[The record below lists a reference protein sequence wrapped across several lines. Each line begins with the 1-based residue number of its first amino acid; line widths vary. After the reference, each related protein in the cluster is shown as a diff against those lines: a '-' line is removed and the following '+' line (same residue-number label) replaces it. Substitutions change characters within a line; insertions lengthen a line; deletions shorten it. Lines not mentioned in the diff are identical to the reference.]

1 MKKQLSVLFFIISIF
16 SFLYAQEGGG
26 ISLPSQNTGNM
37 PTVNLPPSEV
47 LQKLK
52 ENQNILK
59 ENKTIINKEQIQ
71 NQLTGQEENQENKQS
86 KEEVKQ
92 IETNN
97 LAVEESSELE
107 TNINNL
113 FKDILKDKKLKQF
126 GYNFFKKSAK
136 SISPVGDDYILGP
149 GDSLKVYV
157 WGDPV
162 DLMVINRDFSLTV
175 SPDGT
180 VYVPNVGM
188 LQVSGLTLGDFKKLI
203 TSKLS
208 SKFKNLK
215 VDTTVEKI
223 RKFNVYLTG
232 FVNSP
237 GMKTVDALD
246 TLVDALILAEGVSKN
261 GSLRNIEIKRKTAS
275 TLSVIKVDLYDLFIK
290 GYPIDIKL
298 KDGDVIYVPPIGN
311 VVAIAGE
318 VKRPAIY
325 ELKNENSLNE
335 ILEFAGGVNP
345 SSSEA
350 FVRLMRYSKDGI
362 VIKEG
367 VLNDKTF
374 LTTKLENGDFILVG
388 KNPGVLE
395 NGVNLTGEV
404 YYPGIYSINDT
415 PDLKILMEKAKLK
428 ENAKSIVITD
438 VKKQQFYAIVEDVLN
453 GKSNYKFSG
462 KEKVAVLSKF
472 SEEPV
477 YITGEIEESKTI
489 QYYPEITLLDVIKD
503 IKFKDKIENLKIRIY
518 NPNEDNDVKKLNIED
533 QSQLREDTK
542 LKLSYNQNENNSNE
556 EEKIENNVKK
566 FNTENQ
572 SQKKEDVELKP
583 VKIIYLYDLLIK
595 GIGNIKLKPGTIVM
609 IVKKDKNEKTPSVIV
624 TGEVVNPG
632 KYEIEP
638 GKTTLYDVLKLAGGY
653 RENAFPQ
660 GLIFLRESIKRLQEE
675 KLETTLAI
683 LEEEIIKSKS
693 KYAFSDEAE
702 SKAAMMAI
710 QDQARQIELL
720 KKKALLGLGRIS
732 LDIPPL
738 LEDLKNSNQNI
749 TLEDGD
755 TIIVPPKPNYV
766 LVLGDVY
773 NQISLPYIKDYR
785 LKDYLDMVGGPTR
798 TGNLND
804 LYIIKANGRIVS
816 AQNYGGR
823 FLLWS
828 GIMDYKLSEGDT
840 IVVPT
845 ELKIPI
851 MWRPLIKD
859 IVQIIFQSISTAVLA
874 KRL

>member
-26 ISLPSQNTGNM
+26 ISIPSQNTGN
-37 PTVNLPPSEV
+37 TNVNLSPSEV

-59 ENKTIINKEQIQ
+59 ENKAIINKEEIQ
-71 NQLTGQEENQENKQS
+71 NQLIEQEENQENKQS
-86 KEEVKQ
+86 KEEIRKTE
-92 IETNN
+92 INN

-107 TNINNL
+107 ININNL
-113 FKDILKDKKLKQF
+113 FKEILKDKKLKQF

-162 DLMVINRDFSLTV
+162 DLMAINRDFSLTV

-208 SKFKNLK
+208 FKFKNLK
-215 VDTTVEKI
+215 IDATVEKI

-246 TLVDALILAEGVSKN
+246 TLVDALILAGGVSKN

-275 TLSVIKVDLYDLFIK
+275 GVYVIRVDLYDLFIK

-335 ILEFAGGVNP
+335 ILEFAGGINP

-367 VLNDKTF
+367 ALNDKTF
-374 LTTKLENGDFILVG
+374 LTTKLENGDFVLVG
-388 KNPGVLE
+388 KNPGILE
-395 NGVNLTGEV
+395 NGVDLTGEV

-415 PDLKILMEKAKLK
+415 PDLKTLIEKAKPLV
-428 ENAKSIVITD
+428 NAKSIVITD
-438 VKKQQFYAIVEDVLN
+438 VKKQQFYTTVEDVLH

-462 KEKVAVLSKF
+462 SETVAVLSKF
-472 SEEPV
+472 LEEPV

-489 QYYPEITLLDVIKD
+489 QYYPEVTLLDIIKG

-518 NPNEDNDVKKLNIED
+518 NPNEDN
-533 QSQLREDTK
+533 
-542 LKLSYNQNENNSNE
+542 
-556 EEKIENNVKK
+556 NVKELSI
-566 FNTENQ
+566 ENQ

-583 VKIIYLYDLLIK
+583 AKIIYLYDLLIK

-609 IVKKDKNEKTPSVIV
+609 IVKKDKNEKAPSVIV

-660 GLIFLRESIKRLQEE
+660 GLIFMRESIKRFQEE

-828 GIMDYKLSEGDT
+828 GIMDYKLNEGDT
-840 IVVPT
+840 IAVPT

-859 IVQIIFQSISTAVLA
+859 VVQIIFQSISTAVLA

>member
-86 KEEVKQ
+86 KEEIKQ
-92 IETNN
+92 IEVNN

-367 VLNDKTF
+367 ALNDKTF
-374 LTTKLENGDFILVG
+374 LKTKLENGDFILVG
-388 KNPGVLE
+388 KNPGILE

-404 YYPGIYSINDT
+404 YYSGIYSINDT

-428 ENAKSIVITD
+428 ENANSIVITD
-438 VKKQQFYAIVEDVLN
+438 VKKQQQFYTTVEDVLH

-472 SEEPV
+472 LEEPV

-518 NPNEDNDVKKLNIED
+518 NPNEDNNVKKLSIED
-533 QSQLREDTK
+533 QSRLRKDTK
-542 LKLSYNQNENNSNE
+542 LELSYNQNGNNSNE
-556 EEKIENNVKK
+556 ENENDVKK
-566 FNTENQ
+566 IDTENQ

-583 VKIIYLYDLLIK
+583 AKIIYLYDLLIK

-609 IVKKDKNEKTPSVIV
+609 IVKKDRNEKAPSVIV

-660 GLIFLRESIKRLQEE
+660 GLIFMRESIKRLQEE

-702 SKAAMMAI
+702 SKAAMMVI

-720 KKKALLGLGRIS
+720 KKKALFWLGRIA

>member
-1 MKKQLSVLFFIISIF
+1 MKIQLRVLFFIISIF

-26 ISLPSQNTGNM
+26 ISLPSQNTGNV
-37 PTVNLPPSEV
+37 PYVNLPPSEV

-71 NQLTGQEENQENKQS
+71 NQLTGLEENQENEQF

-92 IETNN
+92 TETNN
-97 LAVEESSELE
+97 LAAKESSELE

-113 FKDILKDKKLKQF
+113 FKDILKNKKLEQF
-126 GYNFFKKSAK
+126 GYNFFKKSTK

-162 DLMVINRDFSLTV
+162 DLMAINRDFSLKV
-175 SPDGT
+175 SSDGT

-215 VDTTVEKI
+215 VDATVEKI
-223 RKFNVYLTG
+223 RKFNIYLTG

-246 TLVDALILAEGVSKN
+246 TLVDALIFAEGVSKN
-261 GSLRNIEIKRKTAS
+261 GSLRNIEIKRKTAFGI
-275 TLSVIKVDLYDLFIK
+275 SVIKVDLYDLFIK

-325 ELKNENSLNE
+325 ELKNENSLDE
-335 ILEFAGGVNP
+335 ILEFAGGINP
-345 SSSEA
+345 SSSEV

-367 VLNDKTF
+367 ALNDKTF
-374 LTTKLENGDFILVG
+374 LKTRLENGDFVLVG

-395 NGVNLTGEV
+395 NGVDLTGEV

-415 PDLKILMEKAKLK
+415 PDLKTLIEKAKPLV
-428 ENAKSIVITD
+428 NAKSIVITD
-438 VKKQQFYAIVEDVLN
+438 VKKQQFYTTVEDVLY

-472 SEEPV
+472 LEEPV

-503 IKFKDKIENLKIRIY
+503 IKFQDKIENLKVRIY
-518 NPNEDNDVKKLNIED
+518 NPNEDN
-533 QSQLREDTK
+533 
-542 LKLSYNQNENNSNE
+542 
-556 EEKIENNVKK
+556 NVKELSI
-566 FNTENQ
+566 ENQ
-572 SQKKEDVELKP
+572 SQKKEKIELKP
-583 VKIIYLYDLLIK
+583 AKIIYLYDLLIK

-609 IVKKDKNEKTPSVIV
+609 IVKKDKNEKAPSVIV

-660 GLIFLRESIKRLQEE
+660 GLIFIRESTKRLQEE

-683 LEEEIIKSKS
+683 LEEEIIKSKNR
-693 KYAFSDEAE
+693 YAFSDEAE

-851 MWRPLIKD
+851 MWRPLLKD

>member
-16 SFLYAQEGGG
+16 SFLHAQEGRG
-26 ISLPSQNTGNM
+26 ISLPSQNIGNM
-37 PTVNLPPSEV
+37 PNVNLPPSEV

-86 KEEVKQ
+86 KEEIRQ

-136 SISPVGDDYILGP
+136 SISPVGDDYTLGP

-162 DLMVINRDFSLTV
+162 DLMAINRDFSLTV
-175 SPDGT
+175 SSDGT

-188 LQVSGLTLGDFKKLI
+188 LQVSGLTLGNFKKLI

-215 VDTTVEKI
+215 VDATVEKI

-275 TLSVIKVDLYDLFIK
+275 GVYVIRVDLYDLFIK

-318 VKRPAIY
+318 VKRSAIY
-325 ELKNENSLNE
+325 ELKNQNSLNE
-335 ILEFAGGVNP
+335 ILEFAGGINP

-367 VLNDKTF
+367 ALNVKTF
-374 LTTKLENGDFILVG
+374 LTTKLENGDFVLVG
-388 KNPGVLE
+388 KNPGILE
-395 NGVNLTGEV
+395 NGVDLNGEV

-415 PDLKILMEKAKLK
+415 PDLKTLIEKAKPLV
-428 ENAKSIVITD
+428 NAKSIVITD
-438 VKKQQFYAIVEDVLN
+438 VKKQQFYTTVEDVLH

-462 KEKVAVLSKF
+462 NEKVAVLSKF
-472 SEEPV
+472 LEEPV

-489 QYYPEITLLDVIKD
+489 QYYPEITLLDVIED
-503 IKFKDKIENLKIRIY
+503 VKFKDKIENLKIRIY
-518 NPNEDNDVKKLNIED
+518 NPNEDNNAKE
-533 QSQLREDTK
+533 
-542 LKLSYNQNENNSNE
+542 LS
-556 EEKIENNVKK
+556 I
-566 FNTENQ
+566 ENQ
-572 SQKKEDVELKP
+572 SQKKEDIELKP
-583 VKIIYLYDLLIK
+583 AKIIYLYDLLIK

-609 IVKKDKNEKTPSVIV
+609 IVKKDKNEKAPSVIV

-632 KYEIEP
+632 KYEIDP

-660 GLIFLRESIKRLQEE
+660 GLIFMRESIKRLQEE

-710 QDQARQIELL
+710 QDQTRQIELL

-755 TIIVPPKPNYV
+755 TIVVPPKPNYV

-828 GIMDYKLSEGDT
+828 GVMDYKLSEGDT

-859 IVQIIFQSISTAVLA
+859 VVQIIFQSISTAVLA

>member
-1 MKKQLSVLFFIISIF
+1 MKKQLSIFFLIISIF
-16 SFLYAQEGGG
+16 SFLYAQEGRG
-26 ISLPSQNTGNM
+26 ISIPSQNTGN
-37 PTVNLPPSEV
+37 TNVNLPPSEV

-86 KEEVKQ
+86 KEEIKQTEANNPAVK
-92 IETNN
+92 
-97 LAVEESSELE
+97 ESSELE
-107 TNINNL
+107 ANINNL
-113 FKDILKDKKLKQF
+113 FKEILKDRKIEQF

-162 DLMVINRDFSLTV
+162 DLMAINRDFSLTV

-188 LQVSGLTLGDFKKLI
+188 LQVSGLSLGDFKKLI

-215 VDTTVEKI
+215 VDATVEKI

-246 TLVDALILAEGVSKN
+246 TLIDALILAEGVSKN

-275 TLSVIKVDLYDLFIK
+275 GVSVIKVDLYDLFIK

-335 ILEFAGGVNP
+335 ILEFAGGINP

-367 VLNDKTF
+367 ALNDKTF
-374 LTTKLENGDFILVG
+374 LTTKLENGDFVLVG
-388 KNPGVLE
+388 KNPGILE
-395 NGVNLTGEV
+395 NGINLTGEV

-415 PDLKILMEKAKLK
+415 PDLKTLIEKAKPLV
-428 ENAKSIVITD
+428 NAKSVVITD
-438 VKKQQFYAIVEDVLN
+438 VKKQQFYTTVEDVLN

-462 KEKVAVLSKF
+462 SEMVAVLSKF
-472 SEEPV
+472 LEEPV
-477 YITGEIEESKTI
+477 YITGEIEESITI

-503 IKFKDKIENLKIRIY
+503 VKFKDKIENLKIRIY
-518 NPNEDNDVKKLNIED
+518 NPNEDH
-533 QSQLREDTK
+533 
-542 LKLSYNQNENNSNE
+542 
-556 EEKIENNVKK
+556 NVKELSI
-566 FNTENQ
+566 ENQ

-583 VKIIYLYDLLIK
+583 AKIIYLYDLLIK

-609 IVKKDKNEKTPSVIV
+609 IVKKDKNEKAPSVIV

-660 GLIFLRESIKRLQEE
+660 GLIFMRESIKRFQEE
-675 KLETTLAI
+675 KLEATLSI

-702 SKAAMMAI
+702 SKAAMMVI

-755 TIIVPPKPNYV
+755 TIIVPPRPNYV

-859 IVQIIFQSISTAVLA
+859 VVQIIFQSISTAVLA

>member
-1 MKKQLSVLFFIISIF
+1 MKKQLSILFFILIIF
-16 SFLYAQEGGG
+16 PFLYAQEGGG
-26 ISLPSQNTGNM
+26 ISLPSQNTGNI
-37 PTVNLPPSEV
+37 PTINLPPSEL

-52 ENQNILK
+52 ENPNILK
-59 ENKTIINKEQIQ
+59 EDKVITNKEQIQ
-71 NQLTGQEENQENKQS
+71 NRLTEQEQNQDNKQS
-86 KEEVKQ
+86 KEEIKQ
-92 IETNN
+92 TETNN
-97 LAVEESSELE
+97 LAVEKSSELE
-107 TNINNL
+107 TNINTL
-113 FKDILKDKKLKQF
+113 FKEILKDKELKQF
-126 GYNFFKKSAK
+126 GYNFFKRSTK
-136 SISPVGDDYILGP
+136 SISPVGDDYVLGP
-149 GDSLKVYV
+149 GDSLKVYL

-162 DLMVINRDFSLTV
+162 DLMAINRDFSLTV

-215 VDTTVEKI
+215 VDATVEKI

-232 FVNSP
+232 FINSP

-275 TLSVIKVDLYDLFIK
+275 TVSVIKVDLYDLFIK

-318 VKRPAIY
+318 IKRPAIY
-325 ELKNENSLNE
+325 ELKDENSLNE
-335 ILEFAGGVNP
+335 ILEFAGGINP

-367 VLNDKTF
+367 ALNDKTF

-388 KNPGVLE
+388 KNPGILE
-395 NGVNLTGEV
+395 NVVNLTGEV
-404 YYPGIYSINDT
+404 YYPGVYSINDT
-415 PDLKILMEKAKLK
+415 SDLKTLIEKAKLK

-438 VKKQQFYAIVEDVLN
+438 VKKQQFYATVEDALN
-453 GKSNYKFSG
+453 EKSNYKFSG
-462 KEKVAVLSKF
+462 KEKVVVLSKF
-472 SEEPV
+472 LEEPV

-489 QYYPEITLLDVIKD
+489 QYYPGITLLDIIKG
-503 IKFKDKIENLKIRIY
+503 IKFNDKIENLKIRIY
-518 NPNEDNDVKKLNIED
+518 NPNEDN
-533 QSQLREDTK
+533 
-542 LKLSYNQNENNSNE
+542 
-556 EEKIENNVKK
+556 NVKELSI
-566 FNTENQ
+566 ENQ
-572 SQKKEDVELKP
+572 SQKKEDIELKP
-583 VKIIYLYDLLIK
+583 AKIIYLYDLLIK

-609 IVKKDKNEKTPSVIV
+609 IVKKDKNEKAPSVIV

-632 KYEIEP
+632 KYEIKP

-660 GLIFLRESIKRLQEE
+660 SLIFMRESIKRLQQE
-675 KLETTLAI
+675 KLETTLAV

-693 KYAFSDEAE
+693 KYVFSDEAE
-702 SKAAMMAI
+702 SKAAMMVI

-720 KKKALLGLGRIS
+720 KKKALFGLGRIAI
-732 LDIPPL
+732 DIPPL

-755 TIIVPPKPNYV
+755 TIIIPSKPNYV

-773 NQISLPYIKDYR
+773 NQISLPYIKDYN
-785 LKDYLDMVGGPTR
+785 LKDYLNMVGGPTK

-804 LYIIKANGRIVS
+804 LYVIKANGRIVS
-816 AQNYGGR
+816 TQNYSGR
-823 FLLWS
+823 FLFWS
-828 GIMDYKLSEGDT
+828 GIIDYKLNEGDT

-845 ELKIPI
+845 ELKLPI

-859 IVQIIFQSISTAVLA
+859 VVQIIFQSISTAVLA

>member
-1 MKKQLSVLFFIISIF
+1 M
-16 SFLYAQEGGG
+16 A
-26 ISLPSQNTGNM
+26 
-37 PTVNLPPSEV
+37 
-47 LQKLK
+47 
-52 ENQNILK
+52 
-59 ENKTIINKEQIQ
+59 
-71 NQLTGQEENQENKQS
+71 
-86 KEEVKQ
+86 
-92 IETNN
+92 
-97 LAVEESSELE
+97 
-107 TNINNL
+107 
-113 FKDILKDKKLKQF
+113 
-126 GYNFFKKSAK
+126 
-136 SISPVGDDYILGP
+136 
-149 GDSLKVYV
+149 
-157 WGDPV
+157 
-162 DLMVINRDFSLTV
+162 INRDFNLTV

-188 LQVSGLTLGDFKKLI
+188 LQVSGLSLGDFKKLI

-215 VDTTVEKI
+215 VDATIEKI

-232 FVNSP
+232 FLNSP

-246 TLVDALILAEGVSKN
+246 TLIDALILAEGVSKN

-275 TLSVIKVDLYDLFIK
+275 GISVIKVDLYDMFIK

-335 ILEFAGGVNP
+335 ILEFAGGITP

-367 VLNDKTF
+367 ALNDKTF

-415 PDLKILMEKAKLK
+415 LDLKTLMEKAKLK
-428 ENAKSIVITD
+428 ENAKSIVISD
-438 VKKQQFYAIVEDVLN
+438 AKKQQFYTTVDDVLN

-462 KEKVAVLSKF
+462 SEIVAVLSKF
-472 SEEPV
+472 LEEPV

-518 NPNEDNDVKKLNIED
+518 NPYEDNDVKNLIMED

-542 LKLSYNQNENNSNE
+542 LKLSYNQNENN
-556 EEKIENNVKK
+556 VKK

-572 SQKKEDVELKP
+572 SFKKEYVGLKP
-583 VKIIYLYDLLIK
+583 AKIIYLYDLLIK

-609 IVKKDKNEKTPSVIV
+609 IVKKDKNEKAPSVIV

-660 GLIFLRESIKRLQEE
+660 GLIFMRESIKRFQEE

-804 LYIIKANGRIVS
+804 LYVIKANGRIVS

-828 GIMDYKLSEGDT
+828 GIMDYKLNEGDT

-845 ELKIPI
+845 EFKIPI

-859 IVQIIFQSISTAVLA
+859 VVQIIFQSISTAVLA

>member
-1 MKKQLSVLFFIISIF
+1 M
-16 SFLYAQEGGG
+16 A
-26 ISLPSQNTGNM
+26 
-37 PTVNLPPSEV
+37 
-47 LQKLK
+47 
-52 ENQNILK
+52 
-59 ENKTIINKEQIQ
+59 
-71 NQLTGQEENQENKQS
+71 
-86 KEEVKQ
+86 
-92 IETNN
+92 
-97 LAVEESSELE
+97 
-107 TNINNL
+107 
-113 FKDILKDKKLKQF
+113 
-126 GYNFFKKSAK
+126 
-136 SISPVGDDYILGP
+136 
-149 GDSLKVYV
+149 
-157 WGDPV
+157 
-162 DLMVINRDFSLTV
+162 INRDFSLKV
-175 SPDGT
+175 SSDGT

-215 VDTTVEKI
+215 VDATVEKI
-223 RKFNVYLTG
+223 RKFNIYLTG

-246 TLVDALILAEGVSKN
+246 TLVDALIFAEGVSKN
-261 GSLRNIEIKRKTAS
+261 GSLRNIEIKRKTAFGI
-275 TLSVIKVDLYDLFIK
+275 SVIKVDLYDLFIK

-325 ELKNENSLNE
+325 ELKNENSLDE
-335 ILEFAGGVNP
+335 ILEFAGGINP
-345 SSSEA
+345 SSSEV

-367 VLNDKTF
+367 ALNDKTF
-374 LTTKLENGDFILVG
+374 LKTRLENGDFVLVG

-395 NGVNLTGEV
+395 NGVDLTGEV

-415 PDLKILMEKAKLK
+415 PDLKTLIEKAKPLV
-428 ENAKSIVITD
+428 NAKSIVITD
-438 VKKQQFYAIVEDVLN
+438 VKKQQFYTTVEDVLY

-472 SEEPV
+472 LEEPV

-503 IKFKDKIENLKIRIY
+503 IKFQDKIENLKVRIY
-518 NPNEDNDVKKLNIED
+518 NPNEDN
-533 QSQLREDTK
+533 
-542 LKLSYNQNENNSNE
+542 
-556 EEKIENNVKK
+556 NVKELSI
-566 FNTENQ
+566 ENQ
-572 SQKKEDVELKP
+572 SQKKEKIELKP
-583 VKIIYLYDLLIK
+583 AKIIYLYDLLIK

-609 IVKKDKNEKTPSVIV
+609 IVKKDKNEKAPSVIV

-660 GLIFLRESIKRLQEE
+660 GLIFIRESTKRLQEE

-683 LEEEIIKSKS
+683 LEEEIIKSKNR
-693 KYAFSDEAE
+693 YAFSDEAE

-851 MWRPLIKD
+851 MWRPLLKD

>member
-1 MKKQLSVLFFIISIF
+1 MRKQLSVLFFIISIF

-71 NQLTGQEENQENKQS
+71 NQLTGQEENQENKQF

-92 IETNN
+92 TETNN

-107 TNINNL
+107 ININNL
-113 FKDILKDKKLKQF
+113 FKEILKDKKLKQF

-188 LQVSGLTLGDFKKLI
+188 LQVSGLSLGDFKKLI

-215 VDTTVEKI
+215 VDATVEKI

-275 TLSVIKVDLYDLFIK
+275 GVSVIKVDLYDLFIK

-335 ILEFAGGVNP
+335 ILEFAGGINP

-350 FVRLMRYSKDGI
+350 FARLMRYSKDGI

-374 LTTKLENGDFILVG
+374 LTIKLENGDFILVG

-395 NGVNLTGEV
+395 NGINLTGEV

-415 PDLKILMEKAKLK
+415 PDLKTLIEKAKPLV
-428 ENAKSIVITD
+428 NAKSIVITD
-438 VKKQQFYAIVEDVLN
+438 VKKQQFYTTVEDVLN

-462 KEKVAVLSKF
+462 SEIVAVLSKF
-472 SEEPV
+472 LEEPV

-503 IKFKDKIENLKIRIY
+503 IKFKDKIENLKILIY
-518 NPNEDNDVKKLNIED
+518 NPNEDNNVKELSIEN
-533 QSQLREDTK
+533 QSQKKYNPNED
-542 LKLSYNQNENNSNE
+542 
-556 EEKIENNVKK
+556 NNVNEDYNVKELSM
-566 FNTENQ
+566 ENQ

-583 VKIIYLYDLLIK
+583 AKIIYLYDLLIK

-609 IVKKDKNEKTPSVIV
+609 IVKKDKNEKAPSVIV

-660 GLIFLRESIKRLQEE
+660 GLIFMRESIKRLQEE

>member
-1 MKKQLSVLFFIISIF
+1 
-16 SFLYAQEGGG
+16 
-26 ISLPSQNTGNM
+26 
-37 PTVNLPPSEV
+37 
-47 LQKLK
+47 
-52 ENQNILK
+52 
-59 ENKTIINKEQIQ
+59 
-71 NQLTGQEENQENKQS
+71 
-86 KEEVKQ
+86 
-92 IETNN
+92 
-97 LAVEESSELE
+97 
-107 TNINNL
+107 
-113 FKDILKDKKLKQF
+113 
-126 GYNFFKKSAK
+126 
-136 SISPVGDDYILGP
+136 
-149 GDSLKVYV
+149 
-157 WGDPV
+157 
-162 DLMVINRDFSLTV
+162 
-175 SPDGT
+175 
-180 VYVPNVGM
+180 
-188 LQVSGLTLGDFKKLI
+188 
-203 TSKLS
+203 
-208 SKFKNLK
+208 
-215 VDTTVEKI
+215 
-223 RKFNVYLTG
+223 
-232 FVNSP
+232 
-237 GMKTVDALD
+237 
-246 TLVDALILAEGVSKN
+246 
-261 GSLRNIEIKRKTAS
+261 
-275 TLSVIKVDLYDLFIK
+275 
-290 GYPIDIKL
+290 
-298 KDGDVIYVPPIGN
+298 
-311 VVAIAGE
+311 
-318 VKRPAIY
+318 
-325 ELKNENSLNE
+325 
-335 ILEFAGGVNP
+335 
-345 SSSEA
+345 
-350 FVRLMRYSKDGI
+350 
-362 VIKEG
+362 
-367 VLNDKTF
+367 
-374 LTTKLENGDFILVG
+374 
-388 KNPGVLE
+388 
-395 NGVNLTGEV
+395 
-404 YYPGIYSINDT
+404 
-415 PDLKILMEKAKLK
+415 
-428 ENAKSIVITD
+428 
-438 VKKQQFYAIVEDVLN
+438 
-453 GKSNYKFSG
+453 
-462 KEKVAVLSKF
+462 
-472 SEEPV
+472 V

-503 IKFKDKIENLKIRIY
+503 IKFQDKIENLKVRIY
-518 NPNEDNDVKKLNIED
+518 NPNEDN
-533 QSQLREDTK
+533 
-542 LKLSYNQNENNSNE
+542 
-556 EEKIENNVKK
+556 NVKELSI
-566 FNTENQ
+566 ENQ
-572 SQKKEDVELKP
+572 SQKKEKIELKP
-583 VKIIYLYDLLIK
+583 AKIIYLYDLLIK

-609 IVKKDKNEKTPSVIV
+609 IVKKDKNEKAPSVIV

-660 GLIFLRESIKRLQEE
+660 GLIFMRESIKRLQEE

-823 FLLWS
+823 FLFWS

-859 IVQIIFQSISTAVLA
+859 VVQIIFQSISTAVLA

>member
-1 MKKQLSVLFFIISIF
+1 MKKQLGVLFFIVSIF
-16 SFLYAQEGGG
+16 SFLYAQESGG
-26 ISLPSQNTGNM
+26 ISIPSQNTGNM

-86 KEEVKQ
+86 KEEIKQ

-162 DLMVINRDFSLTV
+162 DLMAINRDFNLTV

-215 VDTTVEKI
+215 VDATVEKI

-275 TLSVIKVDLYDLFIK
+275 GVSVIKVDLYDLFVK

-335 ILEFAGGVNP
+335 ILEFAGGINP
-345 SSSEA
+345 SSSGV

-367 VLNDKTF
+367 ALNDKTF

-415 PDLKILMEKAKLK
+415 PDLKTLIEKAKPLV
-428 ENAKSIVITD
+428 NAKSIVITD
-438 VKKQQFYAIVEDVLN
+438 VKKQQFYTTVEDVLN

-462 KEKVAVLSKF
+462 SEIIAVLNKF
-472 SEEPV
+472 LEEPV

-489 QYYPEITLLDVIKD
+489 HYYPEITLLDVIKD

-518 NPNEDNDVKKLNIED
+518 NPNEDNNAKE
-533 QSQLREDTK
+533 
-542 LKLSYNQNENNSNE
+542 LS
-556 EEKIENNVKK
+556 I
-566 FNTENQ
+566 ENQ

-609 IVKKDKNEKTPSVIV
+609 IVKKDKNEKAPSVIV
-624 TGEVVNPG
+624 KGEVVNPG

-660 GLIFLRESIKRLQEE
+660 GLIFMRESIKRLQEE

-720 KKKALLGLGRIS
+720 KKKALLG
-732 LDIPPL
+732 
-738 LEDLKNSNQNI
+738 
-749 TLEDGD
+749 
-755 TIIVPPKPNYV
+755 
-766 LVLGDVY
+766 
-773 NQISLPYIKDYR
+773 
-785 LKDYLDMVGGPTR
+785 
-798 TGNLND
+798 
-804 LYIIKANGRIVS
+804 
-816 AQNYGGR
+816 
-823 FLLWS
+823 
-828 GIMDYKLSEGDT
+828 
-840 IVVPT
+840 
-845 ELKIPI
+845 
-851 MWRPLIKD
+851 
-859 IVQIIFQSISTAVLA
+859 
-874 KRL
+874 

>member
-1 MKKQLSVLFFIISIF
+1 
-16 SFLYAQEGGG
+16 
-26 ISLPSQNTGNM
+26 M

-59 ENKTIINKEQIQ
+59 ENKTIINKEPFQ
-71 NQLTGQEENQENKQS
+71 NQLTGQEENQENKQF

-97 LAVEESSELE
+97 LVVEEPSELE
-107 TNINNL
+107 ININNL
-113 FKDILKDKKLKQF
+113 FKEILKDKKLKQF
-126 GYNFFKKSAK
+126 GYNFFKKSIK

-162 DLMVINRDFSLTV
+162 DLMAINRDFSLTV
-175 SPDGT
+175 SSDGT

-188 LQVSGLTLGDFKKLI
+188 LQVSGLTLGNFKKLI
-203 TSKLS
+203 TLKLS

-215 VDTTVEKI
+215 VDATVEKI

-275 TLSVIKVDLYDLFIK
+275 GVSVIRVDLYDLFIK

-335 ILEFAGGVNP
+335 ILEFAGGINP

-367 VLNDKTF
+367 ALNDKTF
-374 LTTKLENGDFILVG
+374 LKTKLENGDFILIG
-388 KNPGVLE
+388 KNPGILE
-395 NGVNLTGEV
+395 NGINLTGEV

-415 PDLKILMEKAKLK
+415 PDLKTLIEKAKLK

-438 VKKQQFYAIVEDVLN
+438 VKKQQFYATVEDVLN
-453 GKSNYKFSG
+453 GKNNYKFSG

-472 SEEPV
+472 LEEPV

-503 IKFKDKIENLKIRIY
+503 VKFKDKIENLKIRIY
-518 NPNEDNDVKKLNIED
+518 NPNEDNNVEKLNEDKDVKKDVKKLSIED
-533 QSQLREDTK
+533 QSQLRKNAK
-542 LKLSYNQNENNSNE
+542 LKLSYNQNENNVNE
-556 EEKIENNVKK
+556 ENENDVKK
-566 FNTENQ
+566 VDTKNQ

-583 VKIIYLYDLLIK
+583 TKIIYLYDLLIK
-595 GIGNIKLKPGTIVM
+595 GIGNTKLKPGTIVM
-609 IVKKDKNEKTPSVIV
+609 IVKKDKNEKAPSVIV
-624 TGEVVNPG
+624 AGEVVNPG

-660 GLIFLRESIKRLQEE
+660 GLIFMRESIKRLQEE

-720 KKKALLGLGRIS
+720 KKKALLGLGRIA

-798 TGNLND
+798 TGNLKD